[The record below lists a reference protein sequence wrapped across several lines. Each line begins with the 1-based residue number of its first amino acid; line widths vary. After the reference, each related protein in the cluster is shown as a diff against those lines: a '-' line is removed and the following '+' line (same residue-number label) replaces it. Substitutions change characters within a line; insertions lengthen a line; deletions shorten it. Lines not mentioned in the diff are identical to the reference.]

1 MDKMSKVDLQ
11 DKYPQWM
18 CARNQEGILS
28 DKKVCYHKGGGGNL
42 FGVRLRNKAVGGCV
56 LAVPL
61 FLLRENN
68 VS

>member
-28 DKKVCYHKGGGGNL
+28 DKKVCYHKGGGGGICL
-42 FGVRLRNKAVGGCV
+42 VLGCV
-56 LAVPL
+56 IKQWGAVSL
-61 FLLRENN
+61 
-68 VS
+68 

>member
-18 CARNQEGILS
+18 RARNQEGILS
-28 DKKVCYHKGGGGNL
+28 DKKVCYHKGGGNL

-56 LAVPL
+56 LVVSL
-61 FLLRENN
+61 FLHRENN